1 MLAAEGGTNGV
12 AGVAERAAEA
22 DGGEREGMMSRGMK
36 TLLVTLLALVVTYL
50 AAIGLGLIAFDVFDV
65 SQREGAA
72 AMGLVFILAP
82 AAALLGAFVAALWS
96 WRAFGRSK
104 AEAETAGSGRK
115 RGAIRLAVMAAA
127 ALGGWMAG
135 TLLQWLLWGRSFE
148 MYLVALVV
156 SEAPMIGA
164 FGAAAATGLLL
175 RRRAV

>member
-1 MLAAEGGTNGV
+1 
-12 AGVAERAAEA
+12 
-22 DGGEREGMMSRGMK
+22 MSRGMK
-36 TLLVTLLALVVTYL
+36 TLLVTLAALVLGYL
-50 AAIGLGLIAFDVFDV
+50 AAIGLGLIAFDVFAV

-82 AAALLGAFVAALWS
+82 AAALLAAFVAAIWS
-96 WRAFGRSK
+96 WRAFGRPK
-104 AEAETAGSGRK
+104 GEAATATPGRK

-135 TLLQWLLWGRSFE
+135 TLLQWLLWGQSFE

-175 RRRAV
+175 RRRAG

>member
-1 MLAAEGGTNGV
+1 
-12 AGVAERAAEA
+12 
-22 DGGEREGMMSRGMK
+22 MMSRGMK

-50 AAIGLGLIAFDVFDV
+50 AAIGLGLIAFDVFAV

-82 AAALLGAFVAALWS
+82 AAALLGAFVAAIWS
-96 WRAFGRSK
+96 WRAFGRPK
-104 AEAETAGSGRK
+104 GEAATATPGRK

-135 TLLQWLLWGRSFE
+135 TLLQWLLWGQSFE

-175 RRRAV
+175 RRRAG